1 MKQLYTNDYYCAK
14 ITLDDSEFI
23 LDNTLSENA
32 RTAKSIYFCSVSLNR
47 DMDIGKILFTL
58 SYVKHKQ
65 FDFSLQVNRISIKKT
80 ISCKIKR
87 MISEL

>member
-1 MKQLYTNDYYCAK
+1 MITIAK
-14 ITLDDSEFI
+14 ITLDD
-23 LDNTLSENA
+23 LDNTLENA

-65 FDFSLQVNRISIKKT
+65 FDCSLQVKRRFIKKLFPVT
-80 ISCKIKR
+80 LK
-87 MISEL
+87 E

>member
-1 MKQLYTNDYYCAK
+1 MILK
-14 ITLDDSEFI
+14 FI
-23 LDNTLSENA
+23 LDNTFENA

-65 FDFSLQVNRISIKKT
+65 FDFSLQVNRKSIKKKQLFPV
-80 ISCKIKR
+80 ILK
-87 MISEL
+87 E

>member
-1 MKQLYTNDYYCAK
+1 M
-14 ITLDDSEFI
+14 ITIVQKLHQIILKFI
-23 LDNTLSENA
+23 LDNTLENA

-47 DMDIGKILFTL
+47 DMDIGKILFAL

-65 FDFSLQVNRISIKKT
+65 FDFSLQANRISIKKT

>member
-1 MKQLYTNDYYCAK
+1 MILN
-14 ITLDDSEFI
+14 FI
-23 LDNTLSENA
+23 LDNTLENA
-32 RTAKSIYFCSVSLNR
+32 RTAKSIYFTSVSLNR

-65 FDFSLQVNRISIKKT
+65 FDFSLQVNRISKKKT

>member
-1 MKQLYTNDYYCAK
+1 MILK
-14 ITLDDSEFI
+14 FI
-23 LDNTLSENA
+23 LDNTLENA

-65 FDFSLQVNRISIKKT
+65 FGCSLQVNRKSIYKKKKKKKLFPV
-80 ISCKIKR
+80 ILK
-87 MISEL
+87 E